1 MNQLYKLFNVKS
13 DREYRKVME
22 NMDLS
27 PYDMFKIEDIA
38 NNGQDLT
45 EQRQLVLNLLAL
57 TTNDNYK
64 FCKNQFNKN
73 NTPRKL
79 KENVTVPQEQSLT
92 LNDIM
97 ELNDIIDL
105 VAKKC
110 HNNKMAYQQLYQV
123 VAKSTS
129 KNIANAFFNMAFNA
143 QNTDDNLKFNTDL
156 VVDNQNVA
164 QAIYQIKSLIKSALN
179 SIQEPKKEEKINES
193 VLNEDNFPEAVKNIY
208 ALFHSNN
215 NVDDLNKIISMLD
228 NKINV
233 SRSTKEKNF
242 FNSIKTNVIAKLNK
256 LKKDNV
262 AECLA
267 SNVVS
272 TAVEEDTFNGLL
284 NDLAKPT
291 IINITVNKET
301 GNIDDVQSVL
311 NDTPNMDLINGVQAV
326 QPLTLSPTAI
336 DAPILQ
342 KPDQASVVSALSALS
357 SHLND
362 TKSDSRENNLECL
375 QTINTLLNQIS
386 SYFNSLLSESKM
398 KINNDGVMELNEA
411 DIFEHNAKPD
421 FTYTFQTPDNHYI
434 EFSGYKLNDN
444 SYDIDLMDEDYNYIT
459 TSEFTKNGA
468 SDNNIKNNII
478 KMKQNWNLIEKALI
492 NKINTYNEDF
502 QLSEDVD
509 SKKLFKNDDAIAR
522 LQNEII
528 RLKQKLKEPTSDKKY
543 YGVKLSYAETKL
555 RKLLAKNDEI
565 MNEETVYDH
574 SWYENDDGD
583 FPKRTKEGV
592 IIEDEQVDETCSA
605 GATCA
610 GNVATISRPVGKK
623 KKRKL
628 SIDESL
634 LLTFVKE
641 GRDCTSSFNGHHYM
655 LKNGYLY
662 KDNQLVKTK
671 NLNEMVEFIQ
681 GNIDLPILEGFL
693 PMHLDMML
701 EDINN
706 PNELSD
712 MDLTPEQRQL
722 KQKQEQNLD
731 SQLNAG
737 ANPKVSVEDS
747 KDNNKIETN
756 QELVGVDDT
765 DINNKQYVVK
775 NPATNKIKIVKSNQ
789 IKTNDE
795 QGI

>member
-509 SKKLFKNDDAIAR
+509 SKKLFKNDNAIAR

-592 IIEDEQVDETCSA
+592 IIEDEEVDETCSA
-605 GATCA
+605 GATGA
-610 GNVATISRPVGKK
+610 GNVAMTSRPIG

-628 SIDESL
+628 SIGESL
-634 LLTFVKE
+634 LLKFIKE
-641 GRDCTSSFNGHHYM
+641 GRDCTSIFDGHHYM

-662 KDNQLVKTK
+662 KDAQLVKTK

-681 GNIDLPILEGFL
+681 GNVDLPILDGFL

-701 EDINN
+701 EEDVNN

-722 KQKQEQNLD
+722 KQKQEQDLD
-731 SQLNAG
+731 TRIDSG
-737 ANPKVSVEDS
+737 TDTKVSVENTD
-747 KDNNKIETN
+747 DNKIELN

-775 NPATNKIKIVKSNQ
+775 NPSTNKIKIVKSSQ
-789 IKTNDE
+789 IKTTDD

>member
-284 NDLAKPT
+284 DDLAKPT

-301 GNIDDVQSVL
+301 GNIDDVQPVL

-592 IIEDEQVDETCSA
+592 IIEDEEVDETCSA
-605 GATCA
+605 GATGA
-610 GNVATISRPVGKK
+610 GNVAMTSRPIG

-628 SIDESL
+628 SIGESL
-634 LLTFVKE
+634 LLKFIKE
-641 GRDCTSSFNGHHYM
+641 GRDCTSIFDGHHYM

-662 KDNQLVKTK
+662 KDAQLVKTK

-681 GNIDLPILEGFL
+681 GNVDLPILDGFL

-701 EDINN
+701 EEDVNN

-722 KQKQEQNLD
+722 KQKQEQDLD
-731 SQLNAG
+731 TRIDSG
-737 ANPKVSVEDS
+737 TDTKVSVENTD
-747 KDNNKIETN
+747 DNKIELN

-775 NPATNKIKIVKSNQ
+775 NPSTNKIKIVKSSQ
-789 IKTNDE
+789 IKTTDD

>member
-79 KENVTVPQEQSLT
+79 KENVTVSQEQSLT

-284 NDLAKPT
+284 DDLAKPT

-301 GNIDDVQSVL
+301 GNIDDVQPVL

-592 IIEDEQVDETCSA
+592 IIEDEEVDETCSA
-605 GATCA
+605 GATGA
-610 GNVATISRPVGKK
+610 GNVAMTSRPIG

-628 SIDESL
+628 SIGESL
-634 LLTFVKE
+634 LLKFIKE
-641 GRDCTSSFNGHHYM
+641 GRDCTSIFDGHHYM

-662 KDNQLVKTK
+662 KDAQLVKTK

-681 GNIDLPILEGFL
+681 GNVDLPILDGFL

-701 EDINN
+701 EEDVNN

-722 KQKQEQNLD
+722 KQKQEQDLD
-731 SQLNAG
+731 TRIDSG
-737 ANPKVSVEDS
+737 TDTKVSVENTD
-747 KDNNKIETN
+747 DNKIELN

-775 NPATNKIKIVKSNQ
+775 NPSTNKIKIVKSSQ
-789 IKTNDE
+789 IKTTDD

>member
-592 IIEDEQVDETCSA
+592 IIEDEEVDETCSA
-605 GATCA
+605 GATGT
-610 GNVATISRPVGKK
+610 GNVAMTSRPIG

-628 SIDESL
+628 SIGESL
-634 LLTFVKE
+634 LLKFIKE
-641 GRDCTSSFNGHHYM
+641 GRDCTSIFDGHHYM

-662 KDNQLVKTK
+662 KDAQLVKTK

-681 GNIDLPILEGFL
+681 GNVDLPILDGFL

-701 EDINN
+701 EEDVNN

-722 KQKQEQNLD
+722 KQKQEQDLD
-731 SQLNAG
+731 TRIDSG
-737 ANPKVSVEDS
+737 TDTKVSVENTD
-747 KDNNKIETN
+747 DNKIELN

-775 NPATNKIKIVKSNQ
+775 NPSTNKIKIVKSSQ
-789 IKTNDE
+789 IKTTDD

>member
-301 GNIDDVQSVL
+301 ENIDDVQSVL

-592 IIEDEQVDETCSA
+592 IIEDEEVDETCSA
-605 GATCA
+605 GATGA
-610 GNVATISRPVGKK
+610 GNVAMTSRPIG

-628 SIDESL
+628 SIGESL
-634 LLTFVKE
+634 LLKFIKE
-641 GRDCTSSFNGHHYM
+641 GRDCTSIFDGHHYM

-662 KDNQLVKTK
+662 KDAQLVKTK

-681 GNIDLPILEGFL
+681 GNVDLPILDGFL

-701 EDINN
+701 EEDVNN

-722 KQKQEQNLD
+722 KQKQEQDLD
-731 SQLNAG
+731 TRIDSG
-737 ANPKVSVEDS
+737 TDTKVSVENTD
-747 KDNNKIETN
+747 DNKIELN

-775 NPATNKIKIVKSNQ
+775 NPSTNKIKIVKSSQ
-789 IKTNDE
+789 IKTTDD

>member
-45 EQRQLVLNLLAL
+45 EQRQLVLSLLAL

-262 AECLA
+262 TECLA

-284 NDLAKPT
+284 DDLAKPT

-301 GNIDDVQSVL
+301 GNIDDVQPVL

-565 MNEETVYDH
+565 MNEETVFDH

-592 IIEDEQVDETCSA
+592 IIEDEEVDETCSA
-605 GATCA
+605 GATGA
-610 GNVATISRPVGKK
+610 GNVAMTSLPIG

-628 SIDESL
+628 SIGESL
-634 LLTFVKE
+634 LLKFIKE
-641 GRDCTSSFNGHHYM
+641 GRDCTSIFDGHHYM

-662 KDNQLVKTK
+662 KDAQLVKTK

-681 GNIDLPILEGFL
+681 GNVDLPILDGFL

-701 EDINN
+701 EEDVNN

-722 KQKQEQNLD
+722 KQKQEQDLD
-731 SQLNAG
+731 TRIDSG
-737 ANPKVSVEDS
+737 TDTKVSVENTD
-747 KDNNKIETN
+747 DNKIELN

-775 NPATNKIKIVKSNQ
+775 NPSTNKIKIVKSSQ
-789 IKTNDE
+789 IKTTDD

>member
-193 VLNEDNFPEAVKNIY
+193 ILNEDNFPEAVKNIY
-208 ALFHSNN
+208 ALFHGNN

-284 NDLAKPT
+284 DDLAKPT

-301 GNIDDVQSVL
+301 GNIDDVQPVL

-592 IIEDEQVDETCSA
+592 IIEDEEVDETCSA
-605 GATCA
+605 GATGA
-610 GNVATISRPVGKK
+610 GNVAMTSRPIGKK
-623 KKRKL
+623 
-628 SIDESL
+628 E
-634 LLTFVKE
+634 
-641 GRDCTSSFNGHHYM
+641 NY
-655 LKNGYLY
+655 
-662 KDNQLVKTK
+662 Q
-671 NLNEMVEFIQ
+671 
-681 GNIDLPILEGFL
+681 
-693 PMHLDMML
+693 
-701 EDINN
+701 
-706 PNELSD
+706 
-712 MDLTPEQRQL
+712 
-722 KQKQEQNLD
+722 
-731 SQLNAG
+731 
-737 ANPKVSVEDS
+737 
-747 KDNNKIETN
+747 
-756 QELVGVDDT
+756 
-765 DINNKQYVVK
+765 
-775 NPATNKIKIVKSNQ
+775 
-789 IKTNDE
+789 
-795 QGI
+795 

>member
-64 FCKNQFNKN
+64 FCKNQFNKS

-262 AECLA
+262 TECLA

-284 NDLAKPT
+284 DDLAKPT

-301 GNIDDVQSVL
+301 GNIDDVQPVL

-386 SYFNSLLSESKM
+386 SYFNSLLSESKI

-592 IIEDEQVDETCSA
+592 IIEDEEVDETCSA
-605 GATCA
+605 GATGA
-610 GNVATISRPVGKK
+610 GNVAMTSRPIG

-628 SIDESL
+628 SIGESL
-634 LLTFVKE
+634 LLKFIKE
-641 GRDCTSSFNGHHYM
+641 GRDCTSIFDGHHYM

-662 KDNQLVKTK
+662 KDAQLVKTK

-681 GNIDLPILEGFL
+681 GNVDLPILDGFL

-701 EDINN
+701 EEDVNN

-722 KQKQEQNLD
+722 KQKQEQDLD
-731 SQLNAG
+731 TRIDSG
-737 ANPKVSVEDS
+737 TDTKVSVENTD
-747 KDNNKIETN
+747 DNKIELN

-775 NPATNKIKIVKSNQ
+775 NPSTNKIKIVKSSQ
-789 IKTNDE
+789 IKTTDD

>member
-64 FCKNQFNKN
+64 FCKNQFNKS

-592 IIEDEQVDETCSA
+592 IIEDEEVDETCSA
-605 GATCA
+605 GATGA
-610 GNVATISRPVGKK
+610 GNVAMTSRPIG

-628 SIDESL
+628 SIGESL
-634 LLTFVKE
+634 LLKFIKE
-641 GRDCTSSFNGHHYM
+641 GRDCTSIFDGHHYM

-662 KDNQLVKTK
+662 KDAQLVKTK

-681 GNIDLPILEGFL
+681 GNVDLPILDGFL

-701 EDINN
+701 EEDVNN

-722 KQKQEQNLD
+722 KQKQEQDLD
-731 SQLNAG
+731 TRIDSG
-737 ANPKVSVEDS
+737 TDTKVSVENTD
-747 KDNNKIETN
+747 DNKIELN

-775 NPATNKIKIVKSNQ
+775 NPSTNKIKIVKSSQ
-789 IKTNDE
+789 IKTTDD

>member
-215 NVDDLNKIISMLD
+215 NVDDSNKIISMLD

-592 IIEDEQVDETCSA
+592 IIEDEEVDETCSA
-605 GATCA
+605 GATGA
-610 GNVATISRPVGKK
+610 GNVAMTSRPIG

-628 SIDESL
+628 SIGESL
-634 LLTFVKE
+634 LLKFIKE
-641 GRDCTSSFNGHHYM
+641 GRDCTSIFDGHHYM

-662 KDNQLVKTK
+662 KDAQLVKTK

-681 GNIDLPILEGFL
+681 GNVDLPILDGFL

-701 EDINN
+701 EEDVNN

-722 KQKQEQNLD
+722 KQKQEQDLD
-731 SQLNAG
+731 TRIDSG
-737 ANPKVSVEDS
+737 TDTKVSVENTD
-747 KDNNKIETN
+747 DNKIELN

-775 NPATNKIKIVKSNQ
+775 NPSTNKIKIVKSSQ
-789 IKTNDE
+789 IKTTDD

>member
-284 NDLAKPT
+284 DDLAKPT

-421 FTYTFQTPDNHYI
+421 FTYTFKTPDNHYI

-592 IIEDEQVDETCSA
+592 IIEDEKVDETCSA
-605 GATCA
+605 GATGA
-610 GNVATISRPVGKK
+610 GNVAMTSRPIG

-628 SIDESL
+628 SIGESL
-634 LLTFVKE
+634 LLKFIKE
-641 GRDCTSSFNGHHYM
+641 GRDCTSIFDGHHYM

-662 KDNQLVKTK
+662 KDAQLVKTK

-681 GNIDLPILEGFL
+681 GNIDLPILDGFL

-701 EDINN
+701 EEDVNN

-722 KQKQEQNLD
+722 KQKQEQDLD
-731 SQLNAG
+731 TRIDSG
-737 ANPKVSVEDS
+737 TDTKVSVENTD
-747 KDNNKIETN
+747 DNKIELN

-775 NPATNKIKIVKSNQ
+775 NPSTNKIKIVKSSQ
-789 IKTNDE
+789 IKTTDD

>member
-592 IIEDEQVDETCSA
+592 IIEDEEVDETCSA
-605 GATCA
+605 GATGA
-610 GNVATISRPVGKK
+610 GNVAMTSRPIG

-628 SIDESL
+628 SIGESL
-634 LLTFVKE
+634 LLKFIKE
-641 GRDCTSSFNGHHYM
+641 GRDCTSIFDGHHYM

-662 KDNQLVKTK
+662 KDAQLVKTK

-681 GNIDLPILEGFL
+681 GNVNLPILDGFL

-701 EDINN
+701 EEDVNN

-722 KQKQEQNLD
+722 KQKQEQDLD
-731 SQLNAG
+731 TRIDSG
-737 ANPKVSVEDS
+737 TDTKVSVENTD
-747 KDNNKIETN
+747 DNKIELN

-775 NPATNKIKIVKSNQ
+775 NPSTNKIKIVKSSQ
-789 IKTNDE
+789 IKTTDD

>member
-284 NDLAKPT
+284 DDLAKPT

-301 GNIDDVQSVL
+301 GNIDDVQPVL

-421 FTYTFQTPDNHYI
+421 FTYTFKTPDNHYI

-502 QLSEDVD
+502 QLSEDID

-528 RLKQKLKEPTSDKKY
+528 RIKQKLKEPTSDKKY

-592 IIEDEQVDETCSA
+592 IIEDEEVDETCSA
-605 GATCA
+605 GATGA
-610 GNVATISRPVGKK
+610 GNVAMTSRPIG

-628 SIDESL
+628 SIGESL
-634 LLTFVKE
+634 LLKFIKE
-641 GRDCTSSFNGHHYM
+641 GRDCTSIFDGHHYM

-662 KDNQLVKTK
+662 KDAQLVKTK

-681 GNIDLPILEGFL
+681 GNVDLPILDGFL

-701 EDINN
+701 EEDVNN

-722 KQKQEQNLD
+722 KQKQEQDLD
-731 SQLNAG
+731 TRIDSG
-737 ANPKVSVEDS
+737 TDTKVSVENTD
-747 KDNNKIETN
+747 DNKIELN

-775 NPATNKIKIVKSNQ
+775 NPSTNKIKIVKSSQ
-789 IKTNDE
+789 IKTTDD

>member
-215 NVDDLNKIISMLD
+215 NVNDLNKIISMLD

-592 IIEDEQVDETCSA
+592 IIEDEEVDETCSA
-605 GATCA
+605 GATGA
-610 GNVATISRPVGKK
+610 GNVAMTSRPIG

-628 SIDESL
+628 SIGESL
-634 LLTFVKE
+634 LLKFIKE
-641 GRDCTSSFNGHHYM
+641 GRDCTSIFDGHHYM

-662 KDNQLVKTK
+662 KDAQLVKTK

-681 GNIDLPILEGFL
+681 GNVDLPILDGFL

-701 EDINN
+701 EEDVNN

-722 KQKQEQNLD
+722 KQKQEQDLD
-731 SQLNAG
+731 TRIDSG
-737 ANPKVSVEDS
+737 TDTKVSVENTD
-747 KDNNKIETN
+747 DNKIELN

-775 NPATNKIKIVKSNQ
+775 NPSTNKIKIVKSSQ
-789 IKTNDE
+789 IKTTDD

>member
-284 NDLAKPT
+284 DDLAKPT

-301 GNIDDVQSVL
+301 GNIDDVQPVL

-421 FTYTFQTPDNHYI
+421 FTYTFKTPDNHYI

-502 QLSEDVD
+502 QLSEDID

-528 RLKQKLKEPTSDKKY
+528 RIKQKLKEPTSDKKY

-555 RKLLAKNDEI
+555 KKLLAKNDEI

-592 IIEDEQVDETCSA
+592 IIEDEEVDETCSA
-605 GATCA
+605 GATGA
-610 GNVATISRPVGKK
+610 GNVAMTSRPIG

-628 SIDESL
+628 SIGESL
-634 LLTFVKE
+634 LLKFIKE
-641 GRDCTSSFNGHHYM
+641 GRDCTSIFDGHHYM

-662 KDNQLVKTK
+662 KDAQLVKTK

-681 GNIDLPILEGFL
+681 GNIDLPILDGFL

-701 EDINN
+701 EEDVNN

-722 KQKQEQNLD
+722 KQKQEQDLD
-731 SQLNAG
+731 TRIDSG
-737 ANPKVSVEDS
+737 TDTKVSVENTD
-747 KDNNKIETN
+747 DNKIELN

-775 NPATNKIKIVKSNQ
+775 NPSTNKIKIVKSSQ
-789 IKTNDE
+789 IKTTDD

>member
-592 IIEDEQVDETCSA
+592 IIEDEEVDETCSA
-605 GATCA
+605 GATGA
-610 GNVATISRPVGKK
+610 GNVAMTSRPIG

-628 SIDESL
+628 SIGESL
-634 LLTFVKE
+634 LLKFIKE
-641 GRDCTSSFNGHHYM
+641 GRDCTSIFDGHHYM

-662 KDNQLVKTK
+662 KDAQLVKTK

-681 GNIDLPILEGFL
+681 GNVDLPILDGFL

-701 EDINN
+701 EEDVNN

-722 KQKQEQNLD
+722 KQKQEQDLD
-731 SQLNAG
+731 TRIDSG
-737 ANPKVSVEDS
+737 TDTKVSVENTD
-747 KDNNKIETN
+747 DNKIELN

-775 NPATNKIKIVKSNQ
+775 NPSTNKIKIVKSSQ
-789 IKTNDE
+789 IKTTDD

>member
-284 NDLAKPT
+284 DDLAKPT

-301 GNIDDVQSVL
+301 GNINDVQPVL

-398 KINNDGVMELNEA
+398 KINNDGIMELNEA

-421 FTYTFQTPDNHYI
+421 FTYTFKTPDNHYI

-592 IIEDEQVDETCSA
+592 IIEDEEVDETCSA
-605 GATCA
+605 GATGA
-610 GNVATISRPVGKK
+610 GNVAMTSRPIG

-628 SIDESL
+628 SIGESL
-634 LLTFVKE
+634 LLKFIKE
-641 GRDCTSSFNGHHYM
+641 GRDCTSIFDGHHYM

-662 KDNQLVKTK
+662 KDAQLVKTK

-681 GNIDLPILEGFL
+681 GNIDLPILDGFL

-701 EDINN
+701 EENVNN

-722 KQKQEQNLD
+722 KQKQEQDLD
-731 SQLNAG
+731 TRIDSG
-737 ANPKVSVEDS
+737 TDTKVSVENTD
-747 KDNNKIETN
+747 DNKIELN

-775 NPATNKIKIVKSNQ
+775 NPSTNKIKIVKSSQ
-789 IKTNDE
+789 IKTTDD

>member
-45 EQRQLVLNLLAL
+45 EQRQLVLSLLAL

-193 VLNEDNFPEAVKNIY
+193 VLNEDNFPEAVKNMY
-208 ALFHSNN
+208 VLFHGNN
-215 NVDDLNKIISMLD
+215 NVDDLNKIISMLN

-284 NDLAKPT
+284 DDLAKPT

-301 GNIDDVQSVL
+301 GNIDDVQPVL
-311 NDTPNMDLINGVQAV
+311 NDAPNMDLINGVQAV

-398 KINNDGVMELNEA
+398 KINNDGIMELNEA

-421 FTYTFQTPDNHYI
+421 FTYTFKTPDNHYI

-592 IIEDEQVDETCSA
+592 IIEDEEVDETCSA
-605 GATCA
+605 GATGA
-610 GNVATISRPVGKK
+610 GNVAMTSRPIG

-628 SIDESL
+628 SIGESL
-634 LLTFVKE
+634 LLKFIKE
-641 GRDCTSSFNGHHYM
+641 GRDCTSIFDGHHYM

-662 KDNQLVKTK
+662 KDAQLVKTK

-681 GNIDLPILEGFL
+681 GNVDLPILDGFL

-701 EDINN
+701 EEDVNN

-722 KQKQEQNLD
+722 KQKQEQDLD
-731 SQLNAG
+731 TRIDSG
-737 ANPKVSVEDS
+737 TDIKVSVENTD
-747 KDNNKIETN
+747 DNKIELN

-775 NPATNKIKIVKSNQ
+775 NPSTNKIKIVKSNQ
-789 IKTNDE
+789 IKTTDD

>member
-342 KPDQASVVSALSALS
+342 KSDQASVVSALSALS

-592 IIEDEQVDETCSA
+592 IIEDEEVDETCSA
-605 GATCA
+605 GATGA
-610 GNVATISRPVGKK
+610 GNVAMTSRPIG

-628 SIDESL
+628 SIGESL
-634 LLTFVKE
+634 LLKFIKE
-641 GRDCTSSFNGHHYM
+641 GRDCTSIFDGHHYM

-662 KDNQLVKTK
+662 KDAQLVKTK

-681 GNIDLPILEGFL
+681 GNVDLPILDGFL

-701 EDINN
+701 EEDVNN

-722 KQKQEQNLD
+722 KQKQEQDLD
-731 SQLNAG
+731 TRIDSG
-737 ANPKVSVEDS
+737 TDTKVSVENTD
-747 KDNNKIETN
+747 DNKIELN

-775 NPATNKIKIVKSNQ
+775 NPSTNKIKIVKSSQ
-789 IKTNDE
+789 IKTTDD

>member
-105 VAKKC
+105 IAKKC

-592 IIEDEQVDETCSA
+592 IIEDEEVDETCSA
-605 GATCA
+605 GATGA
-610 GNVATISRPVGKK
+610 GNVAMTSRPIG

-628 SIDESL
+628 SIGESL
-634 LLTFVKE
+634 LLKFIKE
-641 GRDCTSSFNGHHYM
+641 GRDCTSIFDGHHYM

-662 KDNQLVKTK
+662 KDAQLVKTK

-681 GNIDLPILEGFL
+681 GNVDLPILDGFL

-701 EDINN
+701 EEDVNN

-722 KQKQEQNLD
+722 KQKQEQDLD
-731 SQLNAG
+731 TRIDSG
-737 ANPKVSVEDS
+737 TDTKVSVENTD
-747 KDNNKIETN
+747 DNKIELN

-775 NPATNKIKIVKSNQ
+775 NPSTNKIKIVKSSQ
-789 IKTNDE
+789 IKTTDD

>member
-45 EQRQLVLNLLAL
+45 EQRQLVLSLLAL

-64 FCKNQFNKN
+64 FCKNQFNKS

-284 NDLAKPT
+284 DDLAKPT

-301 GNIDDVQSVL
+301 GNIDDVQPVL

-421 FTYTFQTPDNHYI
+421 FTYTFKTPDNHYI

-502 QLSEDVD
+502 QLSEDID

-528 RLKQKLKEPTSDKKY
+528 RIKQKLKEPTSDKKY

-592 IIEDEQVDETCSA
+592 IIEDEEVDETCSA
-605 GATCA
+605 GATGA
-610 GNVATISRPVGKK
+610 GNVAMTSRPIG

-628 SIDESL
+628 SIGESL
-634 LLTFVKE
+634 LLKFIKE
-641 GRDCTSSFNGHHYM
+641 GRDCTSIFDGHHYM

-662 KDNQLVKTK
+662 KDAQLVKTK

-681 GNIDLPILEGFL
+681 GNVDLPILDGFL

-701 EDINN
+701 EEDVNN

-722 KQKQEQNLD
+722 KQKQEQDLD
-731 SQLNAG
+731 TRIDSG
-737 ANPKVSVEDS
+737 TDTKVSVENTD
-747 KDNNKIETN
+747 DNKIELN

-775 NPATNKIKIVKSNQ
+775 NPSTNKIKIVKSSQ
-789 IKTNDE
+789 IKTTDD

>member
-592 IIEDEQVDETCSA
+592 IIEDEEVDETCSA
-605 GATCA
+605 GATGA
-610 GNVATISRPVGKK
+610 GNVAMTSRPIG

-628 SIDESL
+628 SIGESL
-634 LLTFVKE
+634 LLKFIKE
-641 GRDCTSSFNGHHYM
+641 GRDCTSIFDGHHYM

-662 KDNQLVKTK
+662 KDAQLVKTK

-681 GNIDLPILEGFL
+681 GNVDLPILDGFL

-701 EDINN
+701 EEDVNN
-706 PNELSD
+706 SNELSD

-722 KQKQEQNLD
+722 KQKQEQDLD
-731 SQLNAG
+731 TRIDSG
-737 ANPKVSVEDS
+737 TDTKVSVENTD
-747 KDNNKIETN
+747 DNKIELN

-775 NPATNKIKIVKSNQ
+775 NPSTNKIKIVKSSQ
-789 IKTNDE
+789 IKTTDD

>member
-193 VLNEDNFPEAVKNIY
+193 ILNEDNFPEAVKNIY
-208 ALFHSNN
+208 ALFHGNN

-284 NDLAKPT
+284 DDLAKPT

-301 GNIDDVQSVL
+301 GNIDDVQPVL

-592 IIEDEQVDETCSA
+592 IIEDEEVDETCSA
-605 GATCA
+605 GATGA
-610 GNVATISRPVGKK
+610 GNVAMTSRPIG

-628 SIDESL
+628 SIGESL
-634 LLTFVKE
+634 LLKFIKE
-641 GRDCTSSFNGHHYM
+641 GRDCTSIFDGHHYM

-662 KDNQLVKTK
+662 KDAQLVKTK

-681 GNIDLPILEGFL
+681 GNVDLPILDGFL

-701 EDINN
+701 EEDVNN

-722 KQKQEQNLD
+722 KQKQEQDLD
-731 SQLNAG
+731 TRIDSG
-737 ANPKVSVEDS
+737 TDTKVSVENTD
-747 KDNNKIETN
+747 DNKIELN

-775 NPATNKIKIVKSNQ
+775 NPSTNKIKIVKSSQ
-789 IKTNDE
+789 IKTTDD

>member
-502 QLSEDVD
+502 QLLEDVD

-592 IIEDEQVDETCSA
+592 IIEDEEVDETCSA
-605 GATCA
+605 GATGA
-610 GNVATISRPVGKK
+610 GNVAMTSRPIG

-628 SIDESL
+628 SIGESL
-634 LLTFVKE
+634 LLKFIKE
-641 GRDCTSSFNGHHYM
+641 GRDCTSIFDGHHYM

-662 KDNQLVKTK
+662 KDAQLVKTK

-681 GNIDLPILEGFL
+681 GNVDLPILDGFL

-701 EDINN
+701 EEDVNN

-722 KQKQEQNLD
+722 KQKQEQDLD
-731 SQLNAG
+731 TRIDSG
-737 ANPKVSVEDS
+737 TDTKVSVENTD
-747 KDNNKIETN
+747 DNKIELN

-775 NPATNKIKIVKSNQ
+775 NPSTNKIKIVKSSQ
-789 IKTNDE
+789 IKTTDD

>member
-38 NNGQDLT
+38 NNEQDLT

-193 VLNEDNFPEAVKNIY
+193 VLNEDNFPEAVKNMY
-208 ALFHSNN
+208 VLFHGNN
-215 NVDDLNKIISMLD
+215 NVDDLNKIISMLN

-267 SNVVS
+267 SNVIS

-284 NDLAKPT
+284 DDLAKPT

-301 GNIDDVQSVL
+301 GNIDDVQPVL
-311 NDTPNMDLINGVQAV
+311 NDAPNMDLINGVQAV

-398 KINNDGVMELNEA
+398 KINNDGIMELNEA

-421 FTYTFQTPDNHYI
+421 FTYTFKTPDNHYI

-592 IIEDEQVDETCSA
+592 IIEDEEVDETCSA
-605 GATCA
+605 GATGA
-610 GNVATISRPVGKK
+610 GNVAMTSRPIG

-628 SIDESL
+628 SIGESL
-634 LLTFVKE
+634 LLKFIKE
-641 GRDCTSSFNGHHYM
+641 GRDCTSIFDGHHYM

-662 KDNQLVKTK
+662 KDAQLVKTK

-681 GNIDLPILEGFL
+681 GNVDLPILDGFL

-701 EDINN
+701 EEDVNN

-722 KQKQEQNLD
+722 KQKQEQDLD
-731 SQLNAG
+731 TRIDSG
-737 ANPKVSVEDS
+737 TDIKVSVENTD
-747 KDNNKIETN
+747 DNKIELN
-756 QELVGVDDT
+756 QELIGVDDT

-775 NPATNKIKIVKSNQ
+775 NPSTNKIKIVKSNQ
-789 IKTNDE
+789 IKTTDD

>member
-284 NDLAKPT
+284 DDLAKPT

-592 IIEDEQVDETCSA
+592 IIEDEEVDETCSA
-605 GATCA
+605 GATGA
-610 GNVATISRPVGKK
+610 GNVAMTSRPIG

-628 SIDESL
+628 SIGESL
-634 LLTFVKE
+634 LLKFIKE
-641 GRDCTSSFNGHHYM
+641 GRDCTSIFDGHHYM

-662 KDNQLVKTK
+662 KDAQLVKTK

-681 GNIDLPILEGFL
+681 GNVDLPILDGFL

-701 EDINN
+701 EEDVNN

-722 KQKQEQNLD
+722 KQKQEQDLD
-731 SQLNAG
+731 TRIDSG
-737 ANPKVSVEDS
+737 TDTKVSVENTD
-747 KDNNKIETN
+747 DNKIELN

-775 NPATNKIKIVKSNQ
+775 NPSTNKIKIVKSSQ
-789 IKTNDE
+789 IKTTDD

>member
-64 FCKNQFNKN
+64 FCKNQFNKS

-284 NDLAKPT
+284 DDLAKPT

-301 GNIDDVQSVL
+301 GNIDDVQPVL

-592 IIEDEQVDETCSA
+592 IIEDEEVDETCSA
-605 GATCA
+605 GATGV
-610 GNVATISRPVGKK
+610 GNVAMTSRPIG

-628 SIDESL
+628 SIGESL
-634 LLTFVKE
+634 LLKFIKE
-641 GRDCTSSFNGHHYM
+641 GRDCTSIFDGHHYM

-662 KDNQLVKTK
+662 KDAQLVKTK

-681 GNIDLPILEGFL
+681 GNVDLPILDGFL

-701 EDINN
+701 EEDVNN

-722 KQKQEQNLD
+722 KQKQEQDLD
-731 SQLNAG
+731 TRIDSG
-737 ANPKVSVEDS
+737 TDTKVSVENTD
-747 KDNNKIETN
+747 DNKIELN

-775 NPATNKIKIVKSNQ
+775 NPSTNKIKIVKSSQ
-789 IKTNDE
+789 IKTTDD

>member
-27 PYDMFKIEDIA
+27 PYDVFKIEDIA

-592 IIEDEQVDETCSA
+592 IIEDEEVDETCSA
-605 GATCA
+605 GATGA
-610 GNVATISRPVGKK
+610 GNVAMTSRPIG

-628 SIDESL
+628 SIGESL
-634 LLTFVKE
+634 LLKFIKE
-641 GRDCTSSFNGHHYM
+641 GRDCTSIFDGHHYM

-662 KDNQLVKTK
+662 KDAQLVKTK

-681 GNIDLPILEGFL
+681 GNVDLPILDGFL

-701 EDINN
+701 EEDVNN

-722 KQKQEQNLD
+722 KQKQEQDLD
-731 SQLNAG
+731 TRIDSG
-737 ANPKVSVEDS
+737 TDTKVSVENTD
-747 KDNNKIETN
+747 DNKIELN

-775 NPATNKIKIVKSNQ
+775 NPSTNKIKIVKSSQ
-789 IKTNDE
+789 IKTTDD

>member
-284 NDLAKPT
+284 DDLAKPT

-301 GNIDDVQSVL
+301 GNIDDVQPVL

-421 FTYTFQTPDNHYI
+421 FTYTFKTPDNHYI

-528 RLKQKLKEPTSDKKY
+528 RIKQKLKEPTSDKKY

-592 IIEDEQVDETCSA
+592 IIEDEEVDETCSA
-605 GATCA
+605 GATGA
-610 GNVATISRPVGKK
+610 GNVAMTSRPIG

-628 SIDESL
+628 SIGESL
-634 LLTFVKE
+634 LLKFIKE
-641 GRDCTSSFNGHHYM
+641 GRDCTSIFDGHHYM

-662 KDNQLVKTK
+662 KDAQLVKTK

-681 GNIDLPILEGFL
+681 GNVDLPILDGFL

-701 EDINN
+701 EEDVNN

-722 KQKQEQNLD
+722 KQKQEQDLD
-731 SQLNAG
+731 TRIDSG
-737 ANPKVSVEDS
+737 TDTKVSVENTD
-747 KDNNKIETN
+747 DNKIELN

-775 NPATNKIKIVKSNQ
+775 NPSTNKIKIVKSSQ
-789 IKTNDE
+789 IKTTDD